1 MASRRLAVRLGG
13 LVAWVRS
20 ALVFKR
26 CAEEV
31 CIAVVLVGCTS
42 GATTRIDDGAL
53 GRAGIV
59 TIVLTASIQSQPFSE
74 ADLAQGPVATA
85 VAACER
91 SGGGTACKERRT
103 PGEPQDRFS
112 RDANE
117 RVHVFVSL
125 IDLEPRRWYECT
137 VRFFGPDGGVFARV
151 TKRIQ
156 SPDPV
161 HPSHQL
167 FFIFESSARAMRPGR
182 WRAEIAVNGEVE
194 AERTFEVI
202 ASVRA

>member
-1 MASRRLAVRLGG
+1 MACRRLAVRLGV
-13 LVAWVRS
+13 LVVRVRS
-20 ALVFKR
+20 TLVFKR
-26 CAEEV
+26 CAEGV
-31 CIAVVLVGCTS
+31 CIAVLLVGCTS
-42 GATTRIDDGAL
+42 GVTRMDDGAL
-53 GRAGIV
+53 GRAGTV

-91 SGGGTACKERRT
+91 SGGGTTCKERRT

-117 RVHVFVSL
+117 RVHVFVGL
-125 IDLEPRRWYECT
+125 TDLESRRWYECT

-151 TKRIQ
+151 TKRIL

-161 HPSHQL
+161 HPSQQL
-167 FFIFESSARAMRPGR
+167 FFIFESPTRAMRPGR